1 MRIICDPFFSP
12 YEYVFLISFEVYYFF
27 FFFFKP
33 SQVYYLKLRVVIT
46 YYVNVR

>member
-27 FFFFKP
+27 FFKS
-33 SQVYYLKLRVVIT
+33 SQGYYLKLRVVIT